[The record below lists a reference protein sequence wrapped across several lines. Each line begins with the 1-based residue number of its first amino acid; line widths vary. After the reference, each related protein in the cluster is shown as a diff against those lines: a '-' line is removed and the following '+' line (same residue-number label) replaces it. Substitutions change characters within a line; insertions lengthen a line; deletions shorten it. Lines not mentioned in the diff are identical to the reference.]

1 MQCMTLLPDTA
12 IVPVLQSANPQSLG
26 GKARAEK
33 LSRSELKQQAKRAAK
48 ARWEAVRTAAKQLQD
63 PNRIPEALCEG
74 LLEIGSVQ
82 IECYVLD
89 SMKRVIHKRGMAK
102 ALGMKS
108 GGGNVFMRAMQRK
121 GLGSEIGEDLRAK
134 LDNPLIFK
142 TLTLDL
148 GHGYDATVLIDI
160 CQAIIDASKAGKLG
174 PGQESL
180 AIQAEII
187 IRASA
192 KLGIVALVDDA
203 TGFIA
208 DKRRAHYKELFREF
222 IREEIKLYD
231 EPQFPDQLF
240 DVIYRI
246 YGLPRKADAKNH
258 PQFFGCFIRKY
269 IYEPLANSNGA
280 ILEMLDEKNPVV
292 YVNGGR
298 RYKMYN
304 FLSEVVGMPALKAHL
319 WQVVG
324 IGNSV
329 RNKAQFERSFYTA
342 FPRPQLE
349 FDFPDPE
356 LIEK

>member
-1 MQCMTLLPDTA
+1 MKIIENPTETTEIA
-12 IVPVLQSANPQSLG
+12 SPQSLG

-33 LSRSELKQQAKRAAK
+33 TPATERKAQAKRAAK
-48 ARWEAVRTAAKQLQD
+48 ARWEAAIAAAKELQD
-63 PNRIPEALCEG
+63 PNRMPEALCEG
-74 LLEIGSVQ
+74 VMEIGSVE

-89 SMKRVIHKRGMAK
+89 TLKRVIHKRGMAK

-121 GLGSEIGEDLRAK
+121 GLGSEIGEDLRKK
-134 LDNPLIFK
+134 LDNPIIFK
-142 TLTLDL
+142 PLASDL
-148 GHGYDATVLIDI
+148 GHGYDATILIDI
-160 CQAIIDASKAGKLG
+160 CSAIIDASKAGKLG
-174 PGQESL
+174 PGQEGL

-208 DKRRAHYKELFREF
+208 DKRREKYKELFREF

-240 DVIYRI
+240 DVIYKI

-258 PQFFGCFIRKY
+258 PQFFGWFIRKY

-280 ILEMLDEKNPVV
+280 ILEMLDGKNPVV

-298 RYKMYN
+298 RYKLYN
-304 FLSEVVGMPALKAHL
+304 FLSEVVGMPALKAQL

-329 RNKAQFERSFYTA
+329 KNKAQYERSFYTA

-349 FDFPDPE
+349 LFDNYD
-356 LIEK
+356 LD

>member
-1 MQCMTLLPDTA
+1 MIEPQTPPEPA
-12 IVPVLQSANPQSLG
+12 SKQSLG
-26 GKARAEK
+26 GTARADK
-33 LSRSELKQQAKRAAK
+33 LPAKERKAIASRAAK
-48 ARWEAVRTAAKQLQD
+48 ARWQAAKDHAKRIED
-63 PNRIPEALCEG
+63 PNHVPEALCEG
-74 LLEIGSVQ
+74 EMEIGSVK

-89 SMKRVIHKRGMAK
+89 NLKRVITKRGMAK

-108 GGGNVFMRAMQRK
+108 EGGNVFMRAMGRK
-121 GLGSEIGEDLRAK
+121 GLGSVIQGELRGN
-134 LDNPLIFK
+134 LDNPLVFK
-142 TLTLDL
+142 PLTADL
-148 GHGYDATVLIDI
+148 AHGYDATILIDI
-160 CQAIIDASKAGKLG
+160 CDAIIDAAKSSKLG

-208 DKRRAHYKELFREF
+208 DKRREQYKELFKEF
-222 IREEIKLYD
+222 IREEVSWYQS
-231 EPQFPDQLF
+231 EFPDQLF
-240 DVIYRI
+240 DVIYKI

-258 PQFFGCFIRKY
+258 PQFFGKFIRKY

-292 YVNGGR
+292 YASGGR
-298 RYKMYN
+298 RYKMFQ
-304 FLSEVVGMPALKAHL
+304 FLSDVVGLPSLRAHL
-319 WQVVG
+319 WQVIG

-342 FPRPQLE
+342 FPGPQLE
-349 FDFPDPE
+349 LFKND
-356 LIEK
+356 

>member
-1 MQCMTLLPDTA
+1 MTSPTSSPVPTA
-12 IVPVLQSANPQSLG
+12 EPVNPQSLG
-26 GKARAEK
+26 GKARAAK
-33 LSRSELKQQAKRAAK
+33 LAPSQLSQQAKRAAK
-48 ARWEAVRTAAKQLQD
+48 ARWAAARAAAQQLQD
-63 PNRIPEALCEG
+63 PNRVPEALCEG

-102 ALGMKS
+102 AIGMTS

-121 GLGSEIGEDLRAK
+121 GIGSEIGEELRSK
-134 LDNPLIFK
+134 LDNPIVFK
-142 TLTLDL
+142 TLTSDL

-160 CQAIIDASKAGKLG
+160 CQAIIDAGKAGKLR
-174 PGQESL
+174 PEQ
-180 AIQAEII
+180 AKMAVQAEII

-208 DKRRAHYKELFREF
+208 DKRRAQYKELFREF
-222 IREEIKLYD
+222 IREEIRLYD

-240 DVIYRI
+240 DVMYKL
-246 YGLPRKADAKNH
+246 YGLPRKVDARHNH
-258 PQFFGCFIRKY
+258 PRFFSRFIRKY

-304 FLSEVVGMPALKAHL
+304 FLSEVVGMPALKAQL
-319 WQVVG
+319 WQVIG

-342 FPRPQLE
+342 FPTPGSKDQLE
-349 FDFPDPE
+349 LFADLPDVDG
-356 LIEK
+356 